1 MDYLINP
8 VLMGGTVKEVADDT
22 VKVHLHGR
30 LGVLVVPR
38 RLVIEEGDIAAGQE
52 MKFFFSYLKIVAPG
66 FDDDTSAMNPA
77 QEIFPALLH
86 GTLTEVNDTAIKV
99 EIAGGFG
106 TIAVP
111 RRWVFTDVA
120 LAVGETAEFY
130 FSCMH
135 RVA

>member
-1 MDYLINP
+1 MEYLINP
-8 VLMGGTVKEVADDT
+8 VLMGGTVKEVADDL

-30 LGVLVVPR
+30 LGVLSVPR
-38 RLVIEEGDIAAGQE
+38 RLVIESGAIAAGQE
-52 MKFFFSYLKIVAPG
+52 TKFFFSYLRIVPPG
-66 FDDDTSAMNPA
+66 FDDDAAAMDPA

-86 GTLTEVNDTAIKV
+86 GTLTEVNDTAVKV
-99 EIAGGFG
+99 EIAGGYG

-135 RVA
+135 LVA

>member
-1 MDYLINP
+1 MDILINP
-8 VLMGGTVKEVADDT
+8 VLMGGTVKEVADGT

-30 LGVLVVPR
+30 LGVLTIPR
-38 RLVIEEGDIAAGQE
+38 RLIIEPGAVAAGQE
-52 MKFFFSYLKIVAPG
+52 TKFFFSYLKIVPSG
-66 FDDDTSAMNPA
+66 YDDDTAAMDPA

-86 GTLTEVNDTAIKV
+86 GTLTEVNDTAVKV
-99 EIAGGFG
+99 EMAGGYG

-135 RVA
+135 LVA

>member
-1 MDYLINP
+1 MDFLINP
-8 VLMGGTVKEVADDT
+8 VLMGGTVKEVMGD
-22 VKVHLHGR
+22 VLKIHLHGR
-30 LGVLVVPR
+30 LGVLSVPR
-38 RLVIEEGDIAAGQE
+38 RLVIEAGDIAAGQE
-52 MKFFFSYLKIVAPG
+52 TKFFFSYLRIVAPG
-66 FDDDTSAMNPA
+66 FDDDAAAMDPA

-86 GTLTEVNDTAIKV
+86 GTLTEVNDTAVKV
-99 EIAGGFG
+99 EIAGGSG

-135 RVA
+135 LVA

>member
-1 MDYLINP
+1 MDFLINP
-8 VLMGGTVKEVADDT
+8 ILMGGTVKEVAGDT
-22 VKVHLHGR
+22 VKVHFHGR
-30 LGVLVVPR
+30 LGVLTVPR
-38 RLVIEEGDIAAGQE
+38 RLIIEPGIVAAGQQT
-52 MKFFFSYLKIVAPG
+52 KFFFSYLRIVPSG
-66 FDDDTSAMNPA
+66 YDDDTVAMDPA

-86 GTLTEVNDTAIKV
+86 GTLTEVNDTAVKV
-99 EIAGGFG
+99 EMAGGYG

-135 RVA
+135 LVA